1 MSPQEQEQEKNFP
14 GYREDMREIFG
25 NDHVDIL
32 KISKWKTSWYQKT
45 PNQFIISSQRPG
57 ASICASPARY
67 PVMRREID
75 LVARQCGI
83 HPYFWDYWMAKEQ
96 AGLHDTSYGIINGGL
111 KPGEIEPWRS
121 EYAKRG
127 RSVSFYKEEHLV
139 LFKLAW

>member
-57 ASICASPARY
+57 ASICASTGRY
-67 PVMRREID
+67 PVMRREIG

-83 HPYFWDYWMAKEQ
+83 HPYFWDYWMAKEP
-96 AGLHDTSYGIINGGL
+96 HNTSYDGM
-111 KPGEIEPWRS
+111 KAGEIEPWRS
-121 EYAKRG
+121 DPAVRG